1 MTIKE
6 ANEIIEKNPESFPS
20 GLDTG
25 YLDVLRFKVRQEIT
39 PEADKFRVSAD
50 RFARLAMKLDGA
62 TEAEMNEA
70 YNDVR
75 ETLNSLNNCWSG
87 HYGND

>member
-75 ETLNSLNNCWSG
+75 ETLNSLNNCWSE

>member
-1 MTIKE
+1 MTIQE
-6 ANEIIEKNPESFPS
+6 ATEIIEKNPASFPS
-20 GLDTG
+20 GLDIC
-25 YLDVLRFKVRQEIT
+25 YCDVLRFKVREEIT
-39 PEADKFRVSAD
+39 PEAMKFREAAD
-50 RFARLAMKLDGA
+50 RFTRLAMKLDGA
-62 TEAEMNEA
+62 TAAEMGEA

>member
-1 MTIKE
+1 MTIQE
-6 ANEIIEKNPESFPS
+6 ATEIIEKHPESFPS
-20 GLDTG
+20 GLDTC
-25 YLDVLRFKVRQEIT
+25 YYDVLRFKVREEIT
-39 PEADKFRVSAD
+39 PEAMKFRESAE
-50 RFARLAMKLDGA
+50 RFTRLAMKLDGA
-62 TEAEMNEA
+62 TAAEMNDA

>member
-6 ANEIIEKNPESFPS
+6 ATETIEKNPASFPS
-20 GLDTG
+20 GLDTC
-25 YLDVLRFKVRQEIT
+25 YLDVLRFKVREEMT
-39 PEADKFRVSAD
+39 TEAMKFRVSAD
-50 RFARLAMKLDGA
+50 RFSSLAMKLDGA

-75 ETLNSLNNCWSG
+75 ETLNSLNNCWCG
-87 HYGND
+87 HYGSD

>member
-6 ANEIIEKNPESFPS
+6 ATETIEKNPASFPS
-20 GLDTG
+20 GLDTC
-25 YLDVLRFKVRQEIT
+25 YLDVLRFKVREEMT
-39 PEADKFRVSAD
+39 LEAMKFRVSAD
-50 RFARLAMKLDGA
+50 RFSSLAMKLDGA

-70 YNDVR
+70 YNAVR

>member
-6 ANEIIEKNPESFPS
+6 ANEIIERNPANFPS

-25 YLDVLRFKVRQEIT
+25 YLDVLRFTVRQEIA
-39 PEADKFRVSAD
+39 PEAMKFRVSAD
-50 RFARLAMKLDGA
+50 RFSSLAMKLDGA

-75 ETLNSLNNCWSG
+75 ETLNSLNNCWCE
-87 HYGND
+87 HYGNE

>member
-6 ANEIIEKNPESFPS
+6 AEEIIKQNPESFPS
-20 GLDTG
+20 GLDTC
-25 YLDVLRFKVRQEIT
+25 YLDVLRFKVREEMT
-39 PEADKFRVSAD
+39 PEAMKFRESAD
-50 RFARLAMKLDGA
+50 RFTRLAMKLDGA
-62 TEAEMNEA
+62 TAAEMDEA

-87 HYGND
+87 YYGND

>member
-75 ETLNSLNNCWSG
+75 ETLNSLNNCWCE
-87 HYGND
+87 HYGNE

>member
-6 ANEIIEKNPESFPS
+6 AEEIIKKNPESFPS
-20 GLDTG
+20 GLDIC
-25 YLDVLRFKVRQEIT
+25 YCDVLRFKVREEIT
-39 PEADKFRVSAD
+39 PEAMKFRVSAD
-50 RFARLAMKLDGA
+50 RFSSLAMKLDGV

>member
-1 MTIKE
+1 MSI
-6 ANEIIEKNPESFPS
+6 SSDPS
-20 GLDTG
+20 SPDTC
-25 YLDVLRFKVRQEIT
+25 YLDVLRLKVQEEMT
-39 PEADKFRVSAD
+39 TEAMKFRESAD
-50 RFARLAMKLDGA
+50 RFTRLAMKLDGA
-62 TEAEMNEA
+62 TAAEMDEA

>member
-1 MTIKE
+1 MTIQE
-6 ANEIIEKNPESFPS
+6 ATEIIEKNPASFPS
-20 GLDTG
+20 GLDTC
-25 YLDVLRFKVRQEIT
+25 YSDVLRFKVREEIA
-39 PEADKFRVSAD
+39 PEAEKFRESAD
-50 RFARLAMKLDGA
+50 RFTRLAMKLDEA
-62 TEAEMNEA
+62 TAAEMDEA

>member
-1 MTIKE
+1 MTLKE
-6 ANEIIEKNPESFPS
+6 VIETVKKNPQAFPK
-20 GLDTG
+20 GLDTC
-25 YLDVLRFKVRQEIT
+25 YLDVLRLKVREEIT
-39 PEADKFRVSAD
+39 PEAMKFRESAD
-50 RFARLAMKLDGA
+50 RFTRLAMKLDGA
-62 TEAEMNEA
+62 TAAEMDEA

>member
-6 ANEIIEKNPESFPS
+6 ANEIIERNPASFPS
-20 GLDTG
+20 GLDTC
-25 YLDVLRFKVRQEIT
+25 YLDVLRFAVRQEIS
-39 PEADKFRVSAD
+39 PEAEKFRVSAD

-62 TEAEMNEA
+62 TAEEMSEA

-75 ETLNSLNNCWSG
+75 ETLNSLNNCWSE

>member
-20 GLDTG
+20 GLETSN
-25 YLDVLRFKVRQEIT
+25 LDVLRFKVRQEIT

-62 TEAEMNEA
+62 TAAEMSEA

-75 ETLNSLNNCWSG
+75 ETLNSLNNCWCG
-87 HYGND
+87 HYGSD

>member
-6 ANEIIEKNPESFPS
+6 AEEIIKKNPESFPS

-25 YLDVLRFKVRQEIT
+25 YLDVLRFTVRQEIA
-39 PEADKFRVSAD
+39 PEAEKFRVSAD
-50 RFARLAMKLDGA
+50 RFSSLAMKLDGA

-75 ETLNSLNNCWSG
+75 ETLNSLNNCWCE

>member
-6 ANEIIEKNPESFPS
+6 AEEIIKKNPESFPS
-20 GLDTG
+20 GLDTC
-25 YLDVLRFKVRQEIT
+25 YLDVLRFKVREEMT
-39 PEADKFRVSAD
+39 TEAMKFRVSAD
-50 RFARLAMKLDGA
+50 RFSSIAMKLDGA

-75 ETLNSLNNCWSG
+75 ETLNSLNNCWCG
-87 HYGND
+87 HYGSD

>member
-6 ANEIIEKNPESFPS
+6 ANEIIEKNPASFPS
-20 GLDTG
+20 GLDTC
-25 YLDVLRFKVRQEIT
+25 YSDVLRFTVRQEFS
-39 PEADKFRVSAD
+39 PEAEKFRVSAD

-62 TEAEMNEA
+62 TAAEMSEA

-75 ETLNSLNNCWSG
+75 ETLNSLNNCWCG

>member
-1 MTIKE
+1 MTIQE
-6 ANEIIEKNPESFPS
+6 ATEIIEKNPESFPS
-20 GLDTG
+20 GLGTS
-25 YLDVLRFKVRQEIT
+25 YLDVLRFAARQEIS
-39 PEADKFRVSAD
+39 PEAEKFRAAAD
-50 RFARLAMKLDGA
+50 RFTRLAMKLDGSTA
-62 TEAEMNEA
+62 AEMSEA

>member
-1 MTIKE
+1 M
-6 ANEIIEKNPESFPS
+6 
-20 GLDTG
+20 
-25 YLDVLRFKVRQEIT
+25 LRFKVRQEIT

-62 TEAEMNEA
+62 TAAEMSEA

-75 ETLNSLNNCWSG
+75 ETLNSLNNCWCE
-87 HYGND
+87 HYGNE

>member
-1 MTIKE
+1 MTTE
-6 ANEIIEKNPESFPS
+6 AM
-20 GLDTG
+20 
-25 YLDVLRFKVRQEIT
+25 
-39 PEADKFRVSAD
+39 KFRESAD
-50 RFARLAMKLDGA
+50 RFTRLAMKLDGA
-62 TEAEMNEA
+62 TAAEMDEA

>member
-6 ANEIIEKNPESFPS
+6 AEEIIKKNPASFPS
-20 GLDTG
+20 GLDTC
-25 YLDVLRFKVRQEIT
+25 YLDVLRFKVREEIAL
-39 PEADKFRVSAD
+39 EAEKFRVSAD
-50 RFARLAMKLDGA
+50 RFTRLAMKLDGA
-62 TEAEMNEA
+62 TAAEMGEA

-75 ETLNSLNNCWSG
+75 ETLNSLNNCWSE

>member
-1 MTIKE
+1 MTIQE
-6 ANEIIEKNPESFPS
+6 ATEIIEKNPASFPS
-20 GLDTG
+20 GLGTC
-25 YLDVLRFKVRQEIT
+25 YSDVLRFKVREEMT
-39 PEADKFRVSAD
+39 PEAMKFCESAD
-50 RFARLAMKLDGA
+50 RFTRLAMKLDGA
-62 TEAEMNEA
+62 TAAEMDEA

>member
-6 ANEIIEKNPESFPS
+6 APETIEKNPASFPS
-20 GLDTG
+20 GLDTCHR
-25 YLDVLRFKVRQEIT
+25 DVLRFKVREEMT
-39 PEADKFRVSAD
+39 TEAMKFRESAD
-50 RFARLAMKLDGA
+50 RFTRLAMKLDGA
-62 TEAEMNEA
+62 TAAEMDEA